1 MSDYG
6 SIKREAPDDHVDD
19 CEGPTKRARSGGRA
33 VDVRFLVKSKN
44 AGAIIGKGG
53 SNINRLRTD
62 FKASVT
68 VPDCSGPE
76 RILSVVADT
85 DTLGDILLDVLPK
98 LDDYS
103 HHDNM
108 EFDCE
113 LRMLLHQ
120 SHAGCLIGKGGSR
133 IKELREKTGAQIKI
147 FSNCCPNSTER
158 VVLITGVPKI
168 VVSCVKEV
176 CDVISQAPIKGPNK
190 PYDPHHFD
198 PMFASEYGGYE
209 DTMRRG
215 KGRGSFRGRPP
226 PPAWRDDIVDN
237 FSFGHDMGNNR
248 GSGFSSQFAGR
259 GRAGLMGPSPGG
271 GRWGQEGPGGGSGLL
286 DRPGWG
292 DEVSNGFGP
301 LSNNRGRMLNSVNGG
316 SGLMGQGMG
325 DKMLGGPRTP
335 LLPNSG
341 MGGYQGSSSPGLN
354 GPSPRFMGSRQ
365 GGYIAPVPGTGELFS
380 AKPMSN
386 ASGSASVRMKIPN
399 DVAGAI
405 IGKGG
410 QRIRKIRRDSA
421 AAINIEESTSG
432 SNDRIITI
440 TGSMSEVSSAQFLM
454 QQSVHEN
461 PPNRSRY

>member
-6 SIKREAPDDHVDD
+6 SVKREAPDDHMDD
-19 CEGPTKRARSGGRA
+19 CEGPTKRARSSGHS

-53 SNINRLRTD
+53 SSINRLRTD
-62 FKASVT
+62 FKSSVT

-76 RILSVVADT
+76 RILAIVADT
-85 DTLGDILLDVLPK
+85 DALGDILLDVLPK
-98 LDDYS
+98 LNDYS
-103 HHDNM
+103 NND
-108 EFDCE
+108 DTDSDYE

-158 VVLITGVPKI
+158 VVLITGLPKI

-176 CDVISQAPIKGPNK
+176 CDVISRAPIKGPNK

-198 PMFASEYGGYE
+198 PMYANEYGGYE
-209 DTMRRG
+209 DSGRRG
-215 KGRGSFRGRPP
+215 RGRGSFRGRQQ

-237 FSFGHDMGNNR
+237 FSFGHGMSSR
-248 GSGFSSQFAGR
+248 GSGFSSPFGGR
-259 GRAGLMGPSPGG
+259 DHAGLMGPSPGS
-271 GRWGQEGPGGGSGLL
+271 GRWGQAGPGGSSGLL
-286 DRPGWG
+286 DRPEWG
-292 DEVSNGFGP
+292 DEISNGFGP

-316 SGLMGQGMG
+316 SDLMGQGME
-325 DKMLGGPRTP
+325 DKMFGGPRSA

-341 MGGYQGSSSPGLN
+341 MGGYQGSSGLS
-354 GPSPRFMGSRQ
+354 GPSRFMGPRQ
-365 GGYIAPVPGTGELFS
+365 GGYISPVPGTGELFS
-380 AKPMSN
+380 AKPVSN
-386 ASGSASVRMKIPN
+386 GAGSASLRMKIPN

-410 QRIRKIRRDSA
+410 QRIRKVRRESA
-421 AAINIEESTSG
+421 ASINIEESTSE

-440 TGSMSEVSSAQFLM
+440 IGSMGEVSSAQFMM
-454 QQSVHEN
+454 QQSIRDN
-461 PPNRSRY
+461 PPNRGRY